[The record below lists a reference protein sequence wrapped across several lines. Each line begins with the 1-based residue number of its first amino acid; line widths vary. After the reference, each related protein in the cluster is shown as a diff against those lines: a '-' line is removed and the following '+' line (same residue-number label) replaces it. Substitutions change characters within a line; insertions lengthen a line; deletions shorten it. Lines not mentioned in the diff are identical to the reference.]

1 MEYSNEK
8 LLLSLRAQDIQT
20 GLQDYK
26 VDHFETLLQIGM
38 AARLAIHIRGR
49 DAIEYDLLKELAA
62 ILFGVPKL
70 AFSNIIKVLDDVEF
84 VRVVGDKSP
93 GMKVLPQVPYF
104 DNLYEK
110 LSEKAKAQGLNELEK
125 ISVEI
130 LNRLALGP
138 ISKRKIIKELNLDKT
153 TADLVLQTGKAGSY
167 IDSFKRSDGD
177 EILISPVYFSE
188 RPEELKK
195 AIEKYGTESTFT
207 VFEAVRAYPGW
218 PLSAIVKNMAI
229 GDIKLHPEQVKVVQ
243 ELARK
248 GVLQPPAVTTVRSGT
263 NYFLF
268 TPPIGNERIR
278 VVEKEVYEMAMAII
292 SAARQGQHF
301 ARYPIR
307 SPRAVINAL
316 LRDGWL
322 RATTEAK
329 EQWRAVALLRI
340 CKLIPKGDNFYEVH
354 LIPMEE
360 NIKAVRLALQLLDV
374 GDVKEERG
382 LDPEVRLMLDGG
394 DMYQETLRSLGTVR
408 QKLIIPSSESH
419 ITTMLDNI
427 LEQLQ
432 KG

>member
-1 MEYSNEK
+1 M
-8 LLLSLRAQDIQT
+8 
-20 GLQDYK
+20 
-26 VDHFETLLQIGM
+26 
-38 AARLAIHIRGR
+38 
-49 DAIEYDLLKELAA
+49 
-62 ILFGVPKL
+62 
-70 AFSNIIKVLDDVEF
+70 
-84 VRVVGDKSP
+84 
-93 GMKVLPQVPYF
+93 
-104 DNLYEK
+104 
-110 LSEKAKAQGLNELEK
+110 
-125 ISVEI
+125 
-130 LNRLALGP
+130 
-138 ISKRKIIKELNLDKT
+138 
-153 TADLVLQTGKAGSY
+153 
-167 IDSFKRSDGD
+167 
-177 EILISPVYFSE
+177 
-188 RPEELKK
+188 
-195 AIEKYGTESTFT
+195 
-207 VFEAVRAYPGW
+207 FEAVRAYPGW